1 MIIFIRYSLFTLL
14 ISTSFTSCRKFEQ
27 EKVVARAEPFVP
39 TNLYPIERL
48 PNYFNRVITLP
59 CYYPDENSE
68 MLKYIDDIF
77 HQELTQERIFE
88 TIRINTKQ
96 MKEYFGTERVS
107 SSGELP
113 ESFLR
118 TLEDRTSANG
128 VLFVDLHSYRPYRP
142 MSLGVRAKL
151 VDIKTGEF
159 MWAIDETFDAGHA
172 SVIVGSSIFQE
183 KEQVRALSAKTSG
196 SVLHSPR
203 IFAKYVAST
212 TFSTLPLR

>member
-59 CYYPDENSE
+59 CYYPDENSG

-88 TIRINTKQ
+88 TIRINPKQ
-96 MKEYFGTERVS
+96 MKEYCTK
-107 SSGELP
+107 
-113 ESFLR
+113 
-118 TLEDRTSANG
+118 EDMDS
-128 VLFVDLHSYRPYRP
+128 LHSLKIYHTT
-142 MSLGVRAKL
+142 SITNSIDFCLSFG
-151 VDIKTGEF
+151 KTITPF
-159 MWAIDETFDAGHA
+159 CPFVHNLTFYARIRMMRSAIIDRFTA
-172 SVIVGSSIFQE
+172 
-183 KEQVRALSAKTSG
+183 T
-196 SVLHSPR
+196 
-203 IFAKYVAST
+203 
-212 TFSTLPLR
+212 

>member
-1 MIIFIRYSLFTLL
+1 MNYFRYFLFTVFV
-14 ISTSFTSCRKFEQ
+14 ITGFSSCRKFEQ

-48 PNYFNRVITLP
+48 PDYFNRVVVLP
-59 CYYPDENSE
+59 GYYADEDSHL
-68 MLKYIDDIF
+68 LKYIDDIF
-77 HQELTQERIFE
+77 HQELAQERIFE
-88 TIRINTKQ
+88 TIRYGTKK
-96 MKEYFGTERVS
+96 MKTIFGVERVS

-113 ESFLR
+113 ENFLR
-118 TLEDRTSANG
+118 RLEEMTNANG
-128 VLFVDLHSYRPYRP
+128 VLFLDFDSYRPYRP
-142 MSLGVRAKL
+142 ISIGIRAKL

-159 MWAIDETFDAGHA
+159 VWAIDETFDAGHA

-183 KEQVRALSAKTSG
+183 KAQVRALSAKTSG

>member
-1 MIIFIRYSLFTLL
+1 MMNTLRYSLLVCLL
-14 ISTSFTSCRKFEQ
+14 VTCFSSCRKFEQ
-27 EKVVARAEPFVP
+27 EKVVARAVPFVP

-48 PNYFNRVITLP
+48 PSYFNRVITLP
-59 CYYPDENSE
+59 CYYTDEDSQ
-68 MLKYIDDIF
+68 MLDYIDDIF

-88 TIRINTKQ
+88 TIRISPRQ
-96 MKEYFGTERVS
+96 MKASFGVERVS
-107 SSGELP
+107 SLSKLP
-113 ESFLR
+113 ENFLR
-118 TLEDRTSANG
+118 QLEDQTKANG
-128 VLFVDLHSYRPYRP
+128 VLFIDLHSYRPYRP
-142 MSLGVRAKL
+142 MSLGVRAKM

-172 SVIVGSSIFQE
+172 SVIVGSNIFQE
-183 KEQVRALSAKTSG
+183 KDQVRALSAKTSG

>member
-1 MIIFIRYSLFTLL
+1 M
-14 ISTSFTSCRKFEQ
+14 
-27 EKVVARAEPFVP
+27 VARAEPFVP

-59 CYYPDENSE
+59 CYYSDENSG

-128 VLFVDLHSYRPYRP
+128 VLFVDLHSYL
-142 MSLGVRAKL
+142 SL
-151 VDIKTGEF
+151 IH
-159 MWAIDETFDAGHA
+159 I
-172 SVIVGSSIFQE
+172 
-183 KEQVRALSAKTSG
+183 
-196 SVLHSPR
+196 
-203 IFAKYVAST
+203 
-212 TFSTLPLR
+212 